1 MNNIQ
6 NVDILPETF
15 KSIQDDI
22 YPLLMA
28 VSPQKH
34 AITAS
39 KVDLALDPS
48 PTSAALFLDDIPLIC
63 KGELCT
69 IVALPGTGK
78 TNVCEG
84 IVASYVHA
92 KGFDPLDALNFTC
105 PPDSVTASRVLWVD
119 TERTPNDLLKSVKR
133 LKNRCNVNSSDLDGV
148 LDFFSF
154 AELSAEQS
162 INELSFLT
170 DLVGYDIVLID
181 GILDFCPDINNIEKA
196 TTLVKQLRAIAVKH
210 NIAVVT
216 TIHPNKGTDV
226 IAGHLGAMLYRFSRA
241 VVYIEK
247 QVGEIRRLTSEI
259 GQGKLSYSSTPVN
272 VFIKWC
278 NDRQMLVSCNITD
291 TVPTSYKYET
301 VIEIFDGGGVMA
313 SKDFKSKYAQK
324 TKLGTTAVN
333 SHCAAMAK
341 DGVISRTGNGS
352 NTIYRLESEEVLF

>member
-28 VSPQKH
+28 VSPQKR
-34 AITAS
+34 AIIAK
-39 KVDLALDPS
+39 KVDWAFRPS
-48 PTSAALFLDDIPLIC
+48 PISTALFLDDIPLIC

-69 IVALPGTGK
+69 IVALPSSGK
-78 TNVCEG
+78 TSVCEG
-84 IVASYVHA
+84 IVAAYVRA
-92 KGFDPLDALNFTC
+92 KGFEPLDALNFTC
-105 PPDSVTASRVLWVD
+105 PPESVTASRVLWVD
-119 TERTPNDLLKSVKR
+119 TERIENDLFKSADRLKS
-133 LKNRCNVNSSDLDGV
+133 RCGLDSSDISGV
-148 LDFFSF
+148 VDFFSF

-162 INELSFLT
+162 INELSLLT

-181 GILDFCPDINNIEKA
+181 GILDFCDDINNLEKA

-210 NIAVVT
+210 KIAMVV
-216 TIHPNKGTDV
+216 TIHPNKGTNV

-241 VVYIEK
+241 VIYIEK

-278 NDRQMLVSCNITD
+278 NDLQMLISCKATD

-301 VIEIFDGGGVMA
+301 VIEIFDGGGVMP
-313 SKDFKSKYAQK
+313 SKEFKAKYTEK
-324 TKLGTTAVN
+324 TKLGIAAVN

-352 NTIYRLESEEVLF
+352 NTIYRLESADVLY